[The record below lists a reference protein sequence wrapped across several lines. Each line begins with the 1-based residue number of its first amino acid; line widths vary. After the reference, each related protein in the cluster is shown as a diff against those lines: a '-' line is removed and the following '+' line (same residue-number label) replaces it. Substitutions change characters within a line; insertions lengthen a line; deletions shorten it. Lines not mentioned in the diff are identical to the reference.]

1 MIRLAL
7 SVLFLTVT
15 TNTALADWQLYKK
28 DKDIIASVD
37 YLSYES
43 FHDRPSV
50 LVRWHYRTPR
60 KGVGGLRIQFTADCR
75 KHRLFEIAA
84 FPYDVGGNYLK
95 AHKNYDT
102 PIEYPIT
109 QDSLNEATFKL
120 LCH

>member
-7 SVLFLTVT
+7 SVLFLMVT
-15 TNTALADWQLYKK
+15 TNTVLADWQLYKK
-28 DKDIIASVD
+28 DNKIIASVD
-37 YLSYES
+37 YLSYEP

-60 KGVGGLRIQFTADCR
+60 KGVGGLKIKFTADCS

-84 FPYDVGGNYLK
+84 YPYDVGGNYLK
-95 AHKNYDT
+95 PHKNYNS
-102 PIEYPIT
+102 PIEYPIAP
-109 QDSLNEATFKL
+109 DSLNDATYKL